1 MNSLIIAFQE
11 EMLQQEIEWHNIETS
26 YLVERTNQI
35 LKEAYLL
42 DEEEIIDVEP
52 EDIKDVGPRKTAP
65 TDNKTAGT
73 KIKETAKAI
82 FNAIVNA
89 LKSIGD
95 FFSGMFEKLKNKINQ
110 WKNRKSSAPTSCTA
124 LAVVVPDTTAIS
136 KAVNSGTVFEE
147 VPVKKVNV
155 TNPQSFISSCLAG
168 INSLFQAAKN
178 LFSKSKT
185 EGEQGKS
192 AAKKAEGGD
201 SKALTIASE
210 KKKKVSLFGRII
222 SAIFRGISKFFSAMA
237 NVYSKKAGKE
247 TDKMLKST
255 SKEELDKHNDKK
267 VKATTKEAEL
277 NKKAQKYADKAAKKE
292 SFELDSEEIVSNPFL
307 LETKLFREEEILSED
322 ETLNED
328 EDFTSI
334 DEELEDLE
342 NFLENY
348 EEE

>member
-1 MNSLIIAFQE
+1 MNSLIITFQE

-26 YLVERTNQI
+26 YLIERTNQI

-42 DEEEIIDVEP
+42 NEEEVIDVEP

-65 TDNKTAGT
+65 TDNKTVGT

-82 FNAIVNA
+82 FKAIVNA
-89 LKSIGD
+89 LKSIGE
-95 FFSGMFEKLKNKINQ
+95 FFSGMFDKLKNKINQ
-110 WKNRKSSAPTSCTA
+110 WKSRKSSAPTSCTA
-124 LAVVVPDTTAIS
+124 LAVVVPHTAAIS

-210 KKKKVSLFGRII
+210 KKKKVSLFGRVI

-267 VKATTKEAEL
+267 IKATTKEAEL

-292 SFELDSEEIVSNPFL
+292 SFELDSEEIISNPFL
-307 LETKLFREEEILSED
+307 LETKLFREEEILS
-322 ETLNED
+322 ED